1 MTLTLRK
8 ELLKSMKEA
17 IVLLNLLT
25 RLGLL
30 QQQIALRMQKVLK
43 RPNCV
48 IQSPLLEMI
57 L

>member
-1 MTLTLRK
+1 
-8 ELLKSMKEA
+8 MKECA
-17 IVLLNLLT
+17 NEDLEIQ
-25 RLGLL
+25 RMR
-30 QQQIALRMQKVLK
+30 QIALRMQKVLK